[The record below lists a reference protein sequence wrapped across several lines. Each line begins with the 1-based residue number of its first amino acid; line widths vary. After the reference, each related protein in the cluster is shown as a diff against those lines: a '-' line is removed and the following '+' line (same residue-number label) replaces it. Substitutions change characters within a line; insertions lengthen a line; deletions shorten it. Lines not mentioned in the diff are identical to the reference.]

1 MNGEKIENTLNL
13 MGLTESF
20 GRDPITVSF
29 SDEEPKVPYG
39 SHTIS
44 EIKEHIRKLWGH
56 IAGIEDILAGI
67 NDDKSAQ
74 NVLQPLI
81 ETILCF

>member
-29 SDEEPKVPYG
+29 FDEEPKVPYG

-56 IAGIEDILAGI
+56 IAGIK
-67 NDDKSAQ
+67 DDKSAQ

-81 ETILCF
+81 ETTLCF